1 MSYYR
6 EPESHSRNKIK
17 VELYLSNYTT
27 KHTVKKQ
34 QVLIDQS
41 RLKKL
46 VYLV

>member
-1 MSYYR
+1 MSYYP
-6 EPESHSRNKIK
+6 EPDSHRRNKIK

-46 VYLV
+46 IYLV